1 MSRYQLKE
9 PNELTKK
16 RVLEV
21 KFYLFAEVFLNKL
34 GEHSV
39 FKTDMLGILAN
50 AFNLNT
56 TALLSALNT
65 INHPMY
71 KPSQKEI
78 VVASHLMDIIV
89 RAITNSKLVSV
100 GGYYNILKDYIIEGE
115 PTLFPKL
122 PENLH
127 EHIELFF
134 THTNKLFELVSYVVK
149 GDVEW

>member
-1 MSRYQLKE
+1 MSRYQLRE

-21 KFYLFAEVFLNKL
+21 KFFLFAEVFLNKL

-39 FKTDMLGILAN
+39 FKTDMLGILSN
-50 AFNLNT
+50 ALNLNT

-78 VVASHLMDIIV
+78 VVACHLMNIIV
-89 RAITNSKLVSV
+89 RVPTESKLVSI
-100 GGYYNILKDYIIEGE
+100 GGYYNILKDYIIEDE

-134 THTNKLFELVSYVVK
+134 THTNKLFELISYVVK
-149 GDVEW
+149 GDLEW